1 MVYMYCNPLPLSLP
15 FSPSL
20 SPSFSLSPSLF
31 CPSLPLSLSLPLSQS
46 NKEKAIKECKVP
58 RKSGK
63 CGVIPSVREFMRF
76 AEKAESIVMGTDR
89 RSDLDKA
96 YKILINALFDSIN
109 RLSEEHPKTPRS
121 VVLLGKGRER
131 ERERE
136 REGEREERRERRE
149 NKCNF

>member
-1 MVYMYCNPLPLSLP
+1 
-15 FSPSL
+15 
-20 SPSFSLSPSLF
+20 
-31 CPSLPLSLSLPLSQS
+31 
-46 NKEKAIKECKVP
+46 
-58 RKSGK
+58 
-63 CGVIPSVREFMRF
+63 MRF

-136 REGEREERRERRE
+136 GGGEERRERERERKE